1 MAMHKSVAVQ
11 HEMLKNPRKTREVAV
26 TTMLSA
32 YDWTAGI
39 KTDPHASLRYF
50 DLETNTSPVY
60 DRIEAAVREVLAWIG
75 IETDEDD
82 TAWYRLLCRP
92 KDAVATYEAVKALT
106 DEQLDKVFT
115 VMLAMTFG
123 QGDVSGL
130 DTEDS
135 LFNRVAADLGV
146 DMREHWTPDMAFL
159 SKRNKPQLIAIAHDC
174 GAAAYT
180 SAISTYKKSELVS
193 VLTRHFEGARDAAEP
208 NEHQQKALAWLPEAM
223 HFPAIDPDAKAPDE
237 GDEAAFAEAAE

>member
-1 MAMHKSVAVQ
+1 M
-11 HEMLKNPRKTREVAV
+11 T
-26 TTMLSA
+26 
-32 YDWTAGI
+32 
-39 KTDPHASLRYF
+39 
-50 DLETNTSPVY
+50 
-60 DRIEAAVREVLAWIG
+60 
-75 IETDEDD
+75 
-82 TAWYRLLCRP
+82 
-92 KDAVATYEAVKALT
+92 AVKALT

-115 VMLAMTFG
+115 VMLALTFG

-159 SKRNKPQLIAIAHDC
+159 GKRNKPQLIAIAHDC

-193 VLTRHFEGARDAAEP
+193 VLTRHFEEARNAAEP
-208 NEHQQKALAWLPEAM
+208 NEHQQKALAWQPEAM
-223 HFPAIDPDAKAPDE
+223 RFPAIDPDAKTPDE
-237 GDEAAFAEAAE
+237 GDEAVFAEAAE